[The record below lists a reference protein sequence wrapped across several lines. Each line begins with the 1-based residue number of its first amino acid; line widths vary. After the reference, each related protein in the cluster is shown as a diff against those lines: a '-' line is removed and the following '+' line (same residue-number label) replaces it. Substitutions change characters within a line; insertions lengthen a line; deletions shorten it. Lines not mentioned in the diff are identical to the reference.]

1 MKFKITRASD
11 WADLGEK
18 EFYSM
23 SELKRFSEK
32 HKSELIINFQDLT
45 IIIYDDYVE

>member
-11 WADLGEK
+11 WKDLGEK
-18 EFYSM
+18 EFYSLN
-23 SELKRFSEK
+23 ELQTYAKINE
-32 HKSELIINFQDLT
+32 SELIINFNEMT